1 MGIGKRIREA
11 REMRGYTQKELA
23 DKLGV
28 TSSAIANYENN
39 VSHPKEPVLYSLLSV
54 LGVDANF
61 LFQDEMRDIYTESV
75 SLDEME
81 NIVKKYR
88 RLDPYSQKIVRS
100 LIDME
105 LNRSSLSAAK
115 TTSRENNDII
125 ENCIYLQLSEQPA
138 SAGSGVYL
146 GPEAFRSIKVVENQK
161 TRRAAFCVRVSGD
174 SMEPLYADGDIV
186 MVSRDSVQ
194 LGDIALV
201 TLNGNGYIKRLG
213 NGCLISENKKYNSI
227 PCPEGAIVNGCV
239 IGVLQPE
246 WIIEM

>member
-61 LFQDEMRDIYTESV
+61 LFQDEMHDIYTESV

-88 RLDPYSQKIVRS
+88 RLDPYSQKIIRS

-105 LNRSSLSAAK
+105 LNRISFSS
-115 TTSRENNDII
+115 TTAIVRDNNAFF
-125 ENCIYLQLSEQPA
+125 EKCICLQLSEQPA
-138 SAGSGVYL
+138 STGTGVYL
-146 GPEAFRSIKVVENQK
+146 GPETFRSIRVVENNK
-161 TRRAAFCVRVSGD
+161 TSRAPFCVRVSRD
-174 SMEPLYADGDIV
+174 SMEPLYSVADIV

-213 NGCLISENKKYNSI
+213 KGCLLSENKNYDPI
-227 PCPEGAIVNGCV
+227 PCQEGAIVNGRV
-239 IGVLQPE
+239 IGILQPE
-246 WIIEM
+246 WIVEM